1 MKCPYCNSENIE
13 EDLRVFEQ
21 MNGSAV
27 GFRFK
32 KGIMSFVAQVH
43 CDICKDCKSIV
54 RSYIVEDCDKKW
66 LK

>member
-1 MKCPYCNSENIE
+1 M
-13 EDLRVFEQ
+13 FEQ
-21 MNGSAV
+21 MNGSPV